1 MECQRGSSL
10 PAGRSWTGQQGG
22 GRHFTLRHPRKMIEL
37 VVNSRGALAKCK
49 AISERCVT
57 LSAKQGTRKCRRCVM
72 SVGLVTTPKITI
84 NSSKRQQRR
93 EGVESAVGVVLSKL
107 EASWSGAGG

>member
-72 SVGLVTTPKITI
+72 SVGLVWRRAKKLYVLVCVALE
-84 NSSKRQQRR
+84 KRR
-93 EGVESAVGVVLSKL
+93 
-107 EASWSGAGG
+107 SWS

>member
-10 PAGRSWTGQQGG
+10 PAGMSWTGQQGG
-22 GRHFTLRHPRKMIEL
+22 GRHFTLLHPRKMIEL

-57 LSAKQGTRKCRRCVM
+57 LSAKQGTGKCIGNV
-72 SVGLVTTPKITI
+72 
-84 NSSKRQQRR
+84 
-93 EGVESAVGVVLSKL
+93 VGVLSRRVLYGAAPKTYMLVCVAL
-107 EASWSGAGG
+107 EKRRSWSWK